1 VLSACTADPGSAQEV
16 EAPCKNVPETFVA
29 HVNAVLADS
38 TDLFKGAYPPAT
50 PLTCEILGMLQ
61 EALEDDSAHYCFE
74 RLSIKYW
81 NEDPGARITHAYIK
95 RHMSFPLAMAA
106 TAHWNEDQRI
116 WGLQEL
122 QEYRRMRPLVC
133 TTKEGSAVL
142 EQQDRAAVHYLIRV
156 VETTPIW
163 IGGSENSS
171 IHDIYM
177 RTVMETL
184 DIFTGQSHGFIEGQR
199 IPMDKSDDLVQRALN
214 EWRNWLDE

>member
-1 VLSACTADPGSAQEV
+1 
-16 EAPCKNVPETFVA
+16 
-29 HVNAVLADS
+29 
-38 TDLFKGAYPPAT
+38 
-50 PLTCEILGMLQ
+50 
-61 EALEDDSAHYCFE
+61 
-74 RLSIKYW
+74 
-81 NEDPGARITHAYIK
+81 
-95 RHMSFPLAMAA
+95 MAA